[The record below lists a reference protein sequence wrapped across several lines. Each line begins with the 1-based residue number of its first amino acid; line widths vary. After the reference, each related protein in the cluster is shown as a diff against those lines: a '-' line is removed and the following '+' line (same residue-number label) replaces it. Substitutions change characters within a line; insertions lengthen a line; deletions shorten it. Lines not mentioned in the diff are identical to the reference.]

1 MKLEIFYRN
10 EEVKEMYDEVFKE
23 VGGHEASMG
32 RMTAG
37 SVGHDIVLPEDLKFE
52 NFGDYQTVDLGIII
66 KPHPELS
73 VGAWNIP
80 GPKKFHFLMSP
91 RSSLFKKTGLML
103 VNSFGLSD
111 HDFCGP
117 EDFWQATFIYMKKE
131 PIFIPAGTRIL
142 QIFFMQTIFPS
153 QFVVSTGRPEGN
165 SRGGVGSTGS

>member
-1 MKLEIFYRN
+1 MKLEIFYRD

-23 VGGHEASMG
+23 VGGHEKSMG

-52 NFGDYQTVDLGIII
+52 HFGDCQTIDLGIII
-66 KPHPELS
+66 KPNPVASFDGLTS
-73 VGAWNIP
+73 
-80 GPKKFHFLMSP
+80 KKYHFLMSP

-117 EDFWQATFIYMKKE
+117 KDFWQATFIYMQKY

-142 QIFFMQTIFPS
+142 QIFFMETVFPS
-153 QFVVSTGRPEGN
+153 RFVASTGRPDGN